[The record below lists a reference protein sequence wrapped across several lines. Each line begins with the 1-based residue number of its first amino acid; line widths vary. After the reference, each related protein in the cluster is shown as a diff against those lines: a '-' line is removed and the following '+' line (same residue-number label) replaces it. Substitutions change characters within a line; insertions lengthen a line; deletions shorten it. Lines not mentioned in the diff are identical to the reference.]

1 MGLFNF
7 IKTAGAKL
15 FGKEGTN
22 PAWAN
27 ADGNPAMSAEEMDM
41 AKADELLG
49 AVHKYDLKIDS
60 LYVAVEG
67 DKATIAG
74 TAADIAT
81 KEKAILVVGNVEGI
95 AVVDDQIK
103 LDTAGQSKFHTVVSG
118 DSLSKIAGEYYGDV
132 MKYPVIFEANKPMLD
147 HPDKIYP
154 GQVLRIP
161 PMA

>member
-1 MGLFNF
+1 MGLFDFVKN
-7 IKTAGAKL
+7 AGKKL
-15 FGKEGTN
+15 FGKESTN

-27 ADGNPAMSAEEMDM
+27 ADGNPAMSAEEMDL

-74 TAADIAT
+74 KTGDIAT
-81 KEKAILVVGNVEGI
+81 KEKAVLIVGNVDGI
-95 AVVDDQIK
+95 AQVDDQIE
-103 LDTAGQSKFHTVVSG
+103 LVVENQSKFHTVVSG
-118 DSLSKIAGEYYGDV
+118 DSLSKIAGAYYGDV
-132 MKYPVIFEANKPMLD
+132 MKYPIIFEANKPMLK
-147 HPDKIYP
+147 HPDEIYP

-161 PMA
+161 PLA